1 MGYRLT
7 GRIAQEPGQATVS
20 RERPQIMG
28 TGASERNT
36 TIKVFDFF
44 SGCGGASCG
53 FEAAGMDVV
62 FALDCDQEAHRT
74 YASNFPEVHFELADI
89 RAVKAA
95 HVRRHVDAV
104 RTSPVLFCGCAPCQ
118 PFTKQN
124 TTRPDFGDDDR
135 VPLLLR
141 FADFIEECVPDL
153 VFVENVPGLQHFD
166 SSSQPFDGFLKRL
179 DERNYRVDFRSIRL
193 MKYGVPQSRRRLVLV
208 ASHHGDIQLPLE
220 THGPKTPNEHY
231 ETVRDWIGHLPPI
244 AAGEEHPAIRNHRA
258 ARLSALNVERIKA
271 TPEGGSH
278 RDWPDVLKL
287 DCHQDF
293 SGYSDVYGRMSWDAP
308 ASGLTTR
315 CISYSNGRFGH
326 PEQHRAISV
335 REAACLQTFP
345 EEFAFEGSLSG
356 MARQIGNAVPVRLAK
371 VVGQHLVAHLK
382 ALGVS

>member
-1 MGYRLT
+1 MK
-7 GRIAQEPGQATVS
+7 
-20 RERPQIMG
+20 G

-36 TIKVFDFF
+36 TVKVFDFF

-62 FALDCDQEAHRT
+62 FAVDFDEEAQRT
-74 YASNFPEVHFELADI
+74 YAANFPDVHFELGDI
-89 RAVKAA
+89 RSLGAELVLQHVAA
-95 HVRRHVDAV
+95 AQA
-104 RTSPVLFCGCAPCQ
+104 SPVLFCGCAPCQ

-124 TTRPDFGDDDR
+124 TSHPDSGDDDR

-141 FADFIEECVPDL
+141 FADFVEACAPDL

-166 SSSQPFDGFLKRL
+166 STSQPFDGFLKRL
-179 DERNYRVDFRSIRL
+179 EECRYHVDFRSIRL

-208 ASHHGDIQLPLE
+208 ASRHGDIQLPPE
-220 THGPKTPNEHY
+220 THGPETPNEDY

-244 AAGEEHPAIRNHRA
+244 AAGEQHPAIRNHRA
-258 ARLSALNVERIKA
+258 ARLSDLNVERIKA

-278 RDWPDVLKL
+278 RNWPEALKL
-287 DCHQDF
+287 ACHKDF

-315 CISYSNGRFGH
+315 CTSYSNGRFGH
-326 PEQHRAISV
+326 PDQHRAISV

-345 EEFAFEGSLSG
+345 EGFVFEGSLSG
-356 MARQIGNAVPVRLAK
+356 MARQIGNAVPVRLAE
-371 VVGQHLVAHLK
+371 VVGRHLLAHLK
-382 ALGVS
+382 HTGVMY